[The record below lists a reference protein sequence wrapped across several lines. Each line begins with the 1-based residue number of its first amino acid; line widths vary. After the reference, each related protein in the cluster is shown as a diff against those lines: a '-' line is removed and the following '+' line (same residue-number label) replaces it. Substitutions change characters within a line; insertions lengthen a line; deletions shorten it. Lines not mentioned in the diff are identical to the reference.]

1 MSTENQ
7 NAEPETPETE
17 TEAGE
22 VYYNIYIYDN
32 HGTINIQQTGKPS
45 NPPPPPPPNN
55 PWGRGYSS

>member
-55 PWGRGYSS
+55 P